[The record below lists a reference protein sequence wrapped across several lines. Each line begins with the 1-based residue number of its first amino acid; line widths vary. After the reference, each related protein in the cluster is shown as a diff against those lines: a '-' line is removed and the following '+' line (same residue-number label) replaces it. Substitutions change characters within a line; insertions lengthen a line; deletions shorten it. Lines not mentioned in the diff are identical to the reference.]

1 MEAWQWIAVILAGAS
16 ALYVT
21 GLIVWGVFDVLRE
34 DRLDQLTRALW
45 VLLLFVLPVF
55 GILAWLYAK
64 PRIVGTPNSVRLKK
78 AL

>member
-1 MEAWQWIAVILAGAS
+1 MEAWQWIPVILAGAS

-34 DRLDQLTRALW
+34 DRLDQLARALW

-64 PRIVGTPNSVRLKK
+64 PRIVGAPTTIRLKK
-78 AL
+78 TL